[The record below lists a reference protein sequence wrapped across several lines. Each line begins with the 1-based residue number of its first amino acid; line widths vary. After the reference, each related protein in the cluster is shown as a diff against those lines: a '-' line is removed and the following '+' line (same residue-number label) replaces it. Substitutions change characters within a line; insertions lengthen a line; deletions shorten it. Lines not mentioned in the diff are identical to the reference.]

1 MDVEKRDIEEAEEM
15 MMKMVADFL
24 RKEVRDWDNEDKM
37 KARFKALSGQRCD
50 WEPLYL
56 FWRDLIIKVA
66 RHLHIF
72 ILRPLHIKH
81 LWFRQGGLSP
91 LCLDRVLVEMYNAG
105 DLLPVT
111 HLLDPTTE
119 GWRLPQI
126 LRKAAHVM
134 GLSRASTPLDGL
146 TEDCYVLAPLLKE
159 KSLEVVKCF
168 SENHW
173 TPSCIIT
180 MKKFQEIC
188 GGSKEASAILS
199 YLSECRKAKYFV
211 VNKIDRIEGV
221 KVCLDPGVVSSITS
235 IDYNVLHLI
244 WTVEKLEQQLD
255 LIDQRYEKSKKSA
268 LASLK
273 GRNKSAALRYA
284 KELKLTSQS
293 RDKCTNLLDRVEEV
307 LGVIADA
314 ESSNKVS
321 EAIQIST
328 QALKDNQT
336 SIEEVTLCLQDLDEN
351 IDSLKQVDK
360 VLGSNLALAE
370 IGDEDLEDEFTK
382 LELEI
387 ESQPSQNLVKVG
399 IDDSTGV
406 AEVSAA
412 TNSLSNAL
420 SNLNLKEGAAL
431 ESVTGYSV
439 KTTSKNPVSKE
450 ANLEPA

>member
-1 MDVEKRDIEEAEEM
+1 MDAEKRNIEEEEM
-15 MMKMVADFL
+15 VANFL
-24 RKEVRDWDNEDKM
+24 MKEVRDWDNEEKM
-37 KARFKALSGQRCD
+37 KTRFKALSGQRCD

-72 ILRPLHIKH
+72 ILHPIHIKH
-81 LWFRQGGLSP
+81 LWFRRGGLSP

-111 HLLDPTTE
+111 LLLDPTTE
-119 GWRLPQI
+119 GWQLPKI
-126 LRKAAHVM
+126 FRKAVHLLS
-134 GLSRASTPLDGL
+134 LSRASTTLESL

-159 KSLEVVKCF
+159 KSLEVVNYF

-173 TPSCIIT
+173 TPSCVIT
-180 MKKFQEIC
+180 MSKFQEIC

-199 YLSECRKAKYFV
+199 HLSECQKAKYFV
-211 VNKIDRIEGV
+211 INKNDRVEGV
-221 KVCLDPGVVSSITS
+221 KVCLNPGAVSSITS

-244 WTVEKLEQQLD
+244 WTAEKLEQQLD
-255 LIDQRYEKSKKSA
+255 LIDQRHEKTRKSA

-273 GRNKSAALRYA
+273 CGNKSAALRCA

-293 RDKCTNLLDRVEEV
+293 RDKCSNLLDRVEEV
-307 LGVIADA
+307 LRVISDA

-336 SIEEVTLCLQDLDEN
+336 TVEEVTLCLQHLDES

-370 IGDEDLEDEFTK
+370 IEEEDLEDEFTK

-387 ESQPSQNLVKVG
+387 ESQPSQNPTKVG
-399 IDDSTGV
+399 MGNSTGV
-406 AEVSAA
+406 AKVSAA
-412 TNSLSNAL
+412 TNALSNAL
-420 SNLNLKEGAAL
+420 SNLSLNDGAAL
-431 ESVTGYSV
+431 ESVTEYSV
-439 KTTSKNPVSKE
+439 KKMSKNPVSKD